1 MKSLLW
7 NLSPPPATLPTHP
20 EQNGREAHRLT
31 VCLVNEG
38 SYPHYKGGVSTWCDM
53 LVRGLPEVNFVL
65 ISLVADPSAQVVFEL
80 PDNVIGLIPV
90 ALWGTESVLEL
101 QRDLNLKQVF
111 GRKLSAPQKII
122 EEQFLPLFGDF
133 MDALWTDEIA
143 PLHLAENIRD
153 IAAYFQVYD
162 YDVTMLSRGVW
173 DCFRE
178 RSIAG
183 YQRGQGSLTPPQSVS
198 LLDVTNVMRLVYRWL
213 TVLAIDI
220 PQVDVIHAAAAG
232 LCSMFGIVASRNPRT
247 AFLLTEHGVYL
258 RERLLALAR
267 SEESHFEQT
276 FQARFAQRIT
286 EASYACA
293 HQIAPGSK
301 YNHRWEI
308 HNGALPESI
317 QTIYNG
323 PDPLEFTP
331 VTQNKPPDAPPVIV
345 WLGRI
350 DPLKDLET
358 LIRAAAIVCDVRP
371 DTRFVLYGKP
381 PKGNEWYYQK
391 CLDMRER
398 LKLQENVI
406 FAGFAASAA
415 TAYNEG
421 DFVILS
427 SISEGFPY
435 SVVEAMMCGRTVVGT
450 DVGGVSEALEGC
462 GLVVEPRNP
471 SEMAKAC
478 LQLIQNPEQTR
489 AMGRKAR
496 EKALAEFTL
505 QKCNAEYLATYQQL
519 VTQMKSRL
527 AETYP
532 GKNAVETATLPPQ
545 PSPTLL
551 PGGSYYTVE
560 EGDTLAG
567 IASLRGVTVDTL
579 REANTL
585 ASDTVTAGQLLIVPP
600 TPTATPAPPHT
611 PVPAH
616 TNVDAY
622 HNSYSADPHT

>member
-1 MKSLLW
+1 MNIRFW
-7 NLSPPPATLPTHP
+7 NRPPAPTLLHEPP
-20 EQNGREAHRLT
+20 EENETQSRPLT

-65 ISLVADPSAQVVFEL
+65 ISLVADPSARPVFEL
-80 PDNVIGLIPV
+80 PDNVVGLIPV
-90 ALWGTESVLEL
+90 ALWGTGEVLEL
-101 QRDLNLKQVF
+101 QRDLSLRQVLR
-111 GRKLSAPQKII
+111 RKLSAPQKLI
-122 EEQFLPLFGDF
+122 EERFLPLFGEF
-133 MDALWTDEIA
+133 MDALWADVA
-143 PLHLAENIRD
+143 DPLRLAENIRD
-153 IAAYFQVYD
+153 MATYFRRYD
-162 YDVTMLSRGVW
+162 YDATMRSRVVW
-173 DCFRE
+173 DRFRE
-178 RSIAG
+178 RSVAG
-183 YQRGQGSLTPPQSVS
+183 YRQGAGSLTPPQPVS

-213 TVLAIDI
+213 TVLAINI

-267 SEESHFEQT
+267 TEETHFEQT

-293 HQIAPGSK
+293 DKITPGSN
-301 YNHRWEI
+301 YNHRWEV
-308 HNGALPESI
+308 HNGALADSI

-323 PDPLEFTP
+323 PDPQQFTP
-331 VTQNKPPDAPPVIV
+331 ATQNKPPDAPPVIV

-350 DPLKDLET
+350 DPLRDLET
-358 LIRAAAIVCDVRP
+358 LIRAAAIVCDERP
-371 DTRFVLYGKP
+371 DTKFILYGKP

-398 LKLQENVI
+398 LKLQDNVI

-415 TAYNEG
+415 AAYNEG

-471 SEMAKAC
+471 ADMARAC
-478 LQLIQNPEQTR
+478 LQLIRDPELTR
-489 AMGRKAR
+489 DMGRKAR
-496 EKALAEFTL
+496 EKALTQFSL
-505 QKCNAEYLATYQQL
+505 QQCNAGYLTMYQ
-519 VTQMKSRL
+519 RL
-527 AETYP
+527 MTDIRCRHPELDFVSEAAQDGER
-532 GKNAVETATLPPQ
+532 VECP
-545 PSPTLL
+545 
-551 PGGSYYTVE
+551 
-560 EGDTLAG
+560 
-567 IASLRGVTVDTL
+567 
-579 REANTL
+579 
-585 ASDTVTAGQLLIVPP
+585 
-600 TPTATPAPPHT
+600 
-611 PVPAH
+611 
-616 TNVDAY
+616 
-622 HNSYSADPHT
+622 

>member
-1 MKSLLW
+1 MTMHFW
-7 NLSPPPATLPTHP
+7 NRPAPPPRSRAYP
-20 EQNGREAHRLT
+20 EENETQARPLT

-65 ISLVADPSAQVVFEL
+65 ISLVADPSAQPVFDL
-80 PDNVIGLIPV
+80 PDNVVGLIPV
-90 ALWGTESVLEL
+90 ALWGTGAVLEL
-101 QRDLNLKQVF
+101 QRDLSLGQVLR
-111 GRKLSAPQKII
+111 RKLSAPQKLI
-122 EEQFLPLFGDF
+122 EERFIPLFGEF
-133 MDALWTDEIA
+133 VDALWTDEIA
-143 PLHLAENIRD
+143 PLRLAYNLRFM
-153 IAAYFQVYD
+153 AAYFQIYD
-162 YDVTMLSRGVW
+162 YDTTMRSRMVW

-178 RSIAG
+178 HSIAG
-183 YQRGQGSLTPPQSVS
+183 YQRGQGSLSAPQPVS
-198 LLDVTNVMRLVYRWL
+198 LFSITNVMRLLYRWL
-213 TVLAIDI
+213 TVLTITI
-220 PQVDVIHAAAAG
+220 PAVDVVHAAAAG

-267 SEESHFEQT
+267 TEDSHFEQT

-286 EASYACA
+286 EASYVCA
-293 HQIAPGSK
+293 HKIAPGSN

-308 HNGALPESI
+308 HNGALADAI

-323 PDPLEFTP
+323 PDPQQFTP
-331 VTQNKPPDAPPVIV
+331 TTQNKPADAPPVIV

-358 LIRAAAIVCDVRP
+358 LIRAAAIVCDERP
-371 DTRFVLYGKP
+371 DTKFILYGKP
-381 PKGNEWYYQK
+381 PKGNEWYYEK

-415 TAYNEG
+415 AAYNEG

-471 SEMAKAC
+471 ADMARAC
-478 LQLIQNPEQTR
+478 LELIRDPELTR
-489 AMGRKAR
+489 ELGRKAR
-496 EKALAEFTL
+496 EKALNQFSL
-505 QKCNAEYLATYQQL
+505 QQCNAGYLTTYQRL
-519 VTQMKSRL
+519 VTDIRHRHPDL
-527 AETYP
+527 YP
-532 GKNAVETATLPPQ
+532 KQHGA
-545 PSPTLL
+545 
-551 PGGSYYTVE
+551 
-560 EGDTLAG
+560 
-567 IASLRGVTVDTL
+567 LRG
-579 REANTL
+579 
-585 ASDTVTAGQLLIVPP
+585 
-600 TPTATPAPPHT
+600 
-611 PVPAH
+611 
-616 TNVDAY
+616 
-622 HNSYSADPHT
+622 